1 MAGTASPLGIIVWM
15 HRQLE
20 SVLTRRRLLAAGLA
34 FGGILFLTFAFLAL
48 TGSRGWGF
56 DVEAYVW
63 AAQRIA
69 RGESPYWEY
78 TLQGPFN
85 PGPWG
90 IYLYAPPLAVA
101 FVPFTAFSQGTVV
114 ALWYVLRVALL
125 AAGCWAMPVRPTV
138 RLLIFAVAAFSQP
151 VIVDLVLGNV
161 SVVVMVL
168 LACTWRGLDRPLGG
182 IAAALAMSVRPTLG
196 VLLPWWAVRRQGRP
210 IVAAIVAGLSLIA
223 LTLPVVGLAGY
234 LDYLTVLRN
243 VSQVT
248 GVSHNLDLGSTLLRL
263 NLVPEIATAALFAGY
278 GLATVAA
285 LRSLRHDRDLSF
297 IVTVGS
303 TMLLAPLLW
312 DHYLVSLLL
321 PAAFLVERGRWWGL
335 ALPLLAWL
343 PAPLLPFVAIAGMLL
358 PFLAVRPVPGT
369 PAPERPIVPALA
381 WRRDPVLRSHGDNI
395 GAAD

>member
-1 MAGTASPLGIIVWM
+1 M
-15 HRQLE
+15 
-20 SVLTRRRLLAAGLA
+20 
-34 FGGILFLTFAFLAL
+34 LFR
-48 TGSRGWGF
+48 SGWGF

-69 RGESPYWEY
+69 RGGSPYWEY
-78 TLQGPFN
+78 TLEGPFN

-114 ALWYVLRVALL
+114 VGWYVLRVVLL
-125 AAGCWAMPVRPTV
+125 ALGCWAMPVRPTV
-138 RLLIFAVAAFSQP
+138 RLVVLAVAAFSQP
-151 VIVDLVLGNV
+151 VLVDLVLGNV

-168 LACTWRGLDRPLGG
+168 LAVAWRGLDRPLGG
-182 IAAALAMSVRPTLG
+182 VATALAISVRPTLG
-196 VLLPWWAVRRQGRP
+196 VLLPWWAVRRQRSP
-210 IVAAIVAGLSLIA
+210 IVAAIIAGLALIA
-223 LTLPVVGLAGY
+223 FTLPLVGIAGY

-278 GLATVAA
+278 LLAIVAA
-285 LRSLRHDRDLSF
+285 IRSLRHDRDLSF
-297 IVTVGS
+297 IVTVGA

-321 PAAFLVERGRWWGL
+321 PAAFLLDRGRSWGI

-358 PFLAVRPVPGT
+358 PFLAPAPPAAGPVPH
-369 PAPERPIVPALA
+369 RPLIPALA
-381 WRRDPVLRSHGDNI
+381 WRDRPG
-395 GAAD
+395 